1 MHQKFISAIAAVAA
15 TACLSQN
22 ASAHDGRRFEIQ
34 IHDGQLFAQG
44 YLSGA
49 NPEDDGGGIVRP
61 YVNSMHS
68 HWGNHVVP
76 AIDYASGT
84 LPGFDIFGSTAL
96 DGFELTLT
104 LNAASKWVNP
114 PLMPA
119 PGTVPDLVPLEAGET
134 VTISRG
140 NPRTNTDN
148 PGTFVLE
155 AAVGIGGTADMDPL
169 YEIEQRPEGE
179 IFVFE
184 WILATNAPGI
194 EASEPIYVLMSPDG
208 DNPMDRLHHAS
219 LYLEQYFGTQVPA
232 PGGVALLAI
241 GSIFGSLRRRSPV
254 TGPVH

>member
-1 MHQKFISAIAAVAA
+1 MHQNFISAIAAVAA
-15 TACLSQN
+15 TACLAPS
-22 ASAHDGRRFEIQ
+22 ALAHDGRRFEIQ

-49 NPEDDGGGIVRP
+49 DPMDDGGGIVRP

-68 HWGNHVVP
+68 HWANHVVP

-119 PGTVPDLVPLEAGET
+119 PGTVPNLVPLEAGET

-155 AAVGIGGTADMDPL
+155 AAVGIGGTVDMDPL
-169 YEIEQRPEGE
+169 YEIEKRPEGE
-179 IFVFE
+179 IYVFE

-194 EASEPIYVLMSPDG
+194 EASEPIYVLLSPAG
-208 DNPMDRLHHAS
+208 DTPQIRLHHAS

-232 PGGVALLAI
+232 PGAAVLLGAAGVFA
-241 GSIFGSLRRRSPV
+241 SRRKR
-254 TGPVH
+254 

>member
-1 MHQKFISAIAAVAA
+1 MHQKLSSAIAAVIALAA
-15 TACLSQN
+15 LAPQAL
-22 ASAHDGRRFEIQ
+22 AHDGRRFEIQ
-34 IHDGQLFAQG
+34 IHNGQLFAQG
-44 YLSGA
+44 YLSGTD
-49 NPEDDGGGIVRP
+49 PVDDGGGIVRP

-119 PGTVPDLVPLEAGET
+119 PGTVPNLVPLEAGET

-169 YEIEQRPEGE
+169 YEIDQRPEGE

-184 WILATNAPGI
+184 WILATDAPGI
-194 EASEPIYVLMSPDG
+194 AASEPIYVLMSPDG
-208 DNPMDRLHHAS
+208 DNPVDRLHHAS
-219 LYLEQYFGTQVPA
+219 LYLEQYFGSQVPA
-232 PGGVALLAI
+232 PGAALMLGAAGVFA
-241 GSIFGSLRRRSPV
+241 SRRRR
-254 TGPVH
+254 